1 MKCYYLFASSTV
13 GINVCSLRIAIS
25 NPQVSQLSSIYLTY
39 HLLIILWEDG
49 TSSASSAFS
58 SLRVGG
64 YAFHFSK
71 LIVTLNSAKFES
83 SPQWMSTS
91 GDINLLVFQVNFI
104 SYIILIWKIIC
115 IKHAL
120 QEMLTDY
127 SWGGRC
133 KFQWKKKKKKKI
145 FPISKFRHFL
155 SENIFV
161 LRAPFMMTQWVRF
174 CNRYSTVISLLLGKG
189 REYLYKLNRFH
200 VTYLELFISC
210 IN

>member
-1 MKCYYLFASSTV
+1 MSWNGWNVTTYL
-13 GINVCSLRIAIS
+13 LL
-25 NPQVSQLSSIYLTY
+25 QQLVLKFVLKELLSVTHKYLNYLVSIYLTY

-133 KFQWKKKKKKKI
+133 KFLWKVKKKKKKI

-155 SENIFV
+155 SENIFC
-161 LRAPFMMTQWVRF
+161 FK
-174 CNRYSTVISLLLGKG
+174 ST
-189 REYLYKLNRFH
+189 LYDDTVSEIL
-200 VTYLELFISC
+200 
-210 IN
+210 